1 MTACLDIVDRDH
13 LPAYLDSTNPRNVP
27 FYQHHGFE
35 VTGRWQAGD
44 SPLITSMLRGPR

>member
-1 MTACLDIVDRDH
+1 MTPCLEIVDRDH

-27 FYQHHGFE
+27 FYQRHGFE

-44 SPLITSMLRGPR
+44 SPPIISMLRGAR